1 MTDRPELR
9 AKPTRPDLS
18 GYYDFKQQLTI
29 DNLFGRYNINED
41 SFIYKF
47 SSPLDRI
54 SYQADSVKRLDQF
67 MKTIDKH
74 SKIIQA
80 ATKVFAKKGFFNAR
94 ISDIA
99 KEAKVADG
107 TIYLYFNNKFDIL
120 ISVFEEEIG
129 ALVDQVSKL
138 LAEEKDPRKMLA
150 IYATSHLSMMKKNKN
165 LAEVIQIELRQS
177 TKLIKEYRNNKFS
190 EYIDIIST
198 IIKLGQEQGIYRA
211 DIKPG
216 IAKRAFFGALDEISR
231 VWTLSLKNN
240 YTVEETISQV
250 LDIFLAGMLIPEQ
263 KSLNLLE
270 NPGLLRQSG
279 KI

>member
-1 MTDRPELR
+1 
-9 AKPTRPDLS
+9 
-18 GYYDFKQQLTI
+18 
-29 DNLFGRYNINED
+29 
-41 SFIYKF
+41 
-47 SSPLDRI
+47 
-54 SYQADSVKRLDQF
+54 
-67 MKTIDKH
+67 MKTADKH

-129 ALVDQVSKL
+129 GLIEQVSKI
-138 LAEEKDPRKMLA
+138 LALEPDPRKQLE
-150 IYATSHLSMMKKNKN
+150 IFATRHLTMMKKNKN

-177 TKLIKEYRNNKFS
+177 AKLIKEYRNNKFS

-198 IIKLGQEQGIYRA
+198 IIKAGQAQGLYRA

-231 VWTLSLKNN
+231 VWSLSLDTE
-240 YTVEETISQV
+240 YSVEETISQIMA
-250 LDIFLAGMLIPEQ
+250 IFLSGMLTNSITNQE
-263 KSLNLLE
+263 
-270 NPGLLRQSG
+270 LRITNCTPPHS
-279 KI
+279 

>member
-1 MTDRPELR
+1 MDRMNEQP
-9 AKPTRPDLS
+9 
-18 GYYDFKQQLTI
+18 FTI
-29 DNLFGRYNINED
+29 DHSQLQIQD
-41 SFIYKF
+41 HPHLLKLS
-47 SSPLDRI
+47 
-54 SYQADSVKRLDQF
+54 
-67 MKTIDKH
+67 MKTADKH

-129 ALVDQVSKL
+129 GLIEQVSKI
-138 LAEEKDPRKMLA
+138 LALEPDPRKQLE
-150 IYATSHLSMMKKNKN
+150 IFATRHLTMMKKNKN

-177 TKLIKEYRNNKFS
+177 AKLIKEYRNNKFS

-198 IIKLGQEQGIYRA
+198 IIKAGQAQGLYRA

-231 VWTLSLKNN
+231 VWSLSLDTE
-240 YTVEETISQV
+240 YSVEETISQIMA
-250 LDIFLAGMLIPEQ
+250 IFLSGMLTDSIT
-263 KSLNLLE
+263 NLELQIT
-270 NPGLLRQSG
+270 NCTPPHS
-279 KI
+279 